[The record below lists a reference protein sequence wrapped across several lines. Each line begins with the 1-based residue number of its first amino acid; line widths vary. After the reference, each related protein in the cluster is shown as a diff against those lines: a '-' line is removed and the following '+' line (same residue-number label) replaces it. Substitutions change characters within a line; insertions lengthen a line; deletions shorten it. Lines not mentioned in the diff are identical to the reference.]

1 MNRSKK
7 NDMVNFMGL
16 CRRRWGG
23 ERQRVKTVV
32 VYRLSMITTT
42 GKRITHEL
50 LLKKNSN
57 IDE

>member
-16 CRRRWGG
+16 CRRWREG
-23 ERQRVKTVV
+23 ERVKTVV
-32 VYRLSMITTT
+32 VYRSSMITTT

-50 LLKKNSN
+50 LLKKKSN